1 MLKRLLSIGSRFCP
15 GRQRRNPPNRTI
27 VLIVAPRAMTNR
39 LSARTGSRGI
49 VRIVARLTR
58 GLRLGLVAAVMAFV
72 LGACHFDGGGVEL
85 SALNESDH
93 AVVLNV
99 VAEQTRTFVLPAH
112 SYAGLYGTW
121 TRLSP
126 TWHVRVFDDSCHLI
140 VDQQITVTSGVLH
153 VAADGT
159 IAWKRDTGG
168 ATGSRPCRSPLQPI
182 ARARSVVLTRPR
194 LRPQLLTIQ
203 RSVDAWR
210 GAITRPEVQL
220 PSRSNSLRLGLPIR
234 SATPT
239 PDFAFPWLR
248 FGLSRVGS
256 SDSLLSVA
264 RRTGRCR
271 DQLCTTI
278 SVAANRLIAKR
289 SAASIL
295 GGHPLKTNS

>member
-1 MLKRLLSIGSRFCP
+1 MSRGHLPPRRGADQSSFGSGSTPTAPTQRSGWQGRLSPQIGRRTRPTTTRSAQAGPRHGSSSSLDKRRIRRMLKRLLSIGSRFCP

-168 ATGSRPCRSPLQPI
+168 ATGYETVPQPSP
-182 ARARSVVLTRPR
+182 T
-194 LRPQLLTIQ
+194 
-203 RSVDAWR
+203 DC
-210 GAITRPEVQL
+210 
-220 PSRSNSLRLGLPIR
+220 PS
-234 SATPT
+234 
-239 PDFAFPWLR
+239 
-248 FGLSRVGS
+248 
-256 SDSLLSVA
+256 
-264 RRTGRCR
+264 
-271 DQLCTTI
+271 
-278 SVAANRLIAKR
+278 
-289 SAASIL
+289 
-295 GGHPLKTNS
+295 